1 MDFQLVLP
9 MFFPKL
15 REIKFKTKQNR
26 LFMSKTIIISNRLPV
41 QLQISNGGITAI
53 PSVGG
58 LATGMKSVHS
68 GGDSLWIGWSGL
80 TDEEIPEELAPK
92 IDKALA
98 EHGSSKVRLTKK
110 EVNGFY
116 FGFSNRTIWPL
127 FHYFLE
133 YSEFELSYWETYK
146 AVNQKFADAILE
158 KAGDNDTIWVHD
170 YQLMLVPQ
178 MVREKH
184 PNISIGFFL
193 HIPFP
198 SYEIFRTLPWRR
210 EILQGLLGSDL
221 IGFHTYDYE
230 RHFLSSVRRLLGL
243 EVSFNDIYLDDRVIK
258 VDSFPMGIDYKK
270 FHEAAK
276 EHAQRN
282 ESQKSELQ
290 KRLDTHKKSAP
301 DAKFFLSI
309 DRLDYSK
316 GIAKRLKAFEYF
328 LNKYPAYKEKVR
340 LIILAVPSRSNVPQY
355 KLLKKEIDELV
366 GRINGELSTVSWT
379 PIWYFYRSMPFENL
393 IDLYTSCD
401 IAWLTPIR
409 DGMNLVAKEYIATRT
424 DKTGVLILSEM
435 AGSANEMNE
444 SLLINPNNFEQIADT
459 LYQAIN
465 MPKEEQ
471 QERNGILQKRLERYN
486 VEKWANDF
494 MTSLVNQKEKEDVY
508 VSRRLSVDLM
518 NTVMH
523 SYIDAKKRLVFL
535 DYDGTLAGFHNDP
548 QKASP
553 DEALYKLL
561 DEISSQPNTDMYLIS
576 GRDKET
582 FTKWFL
588 PKKYNMIVEHG
599 VWLSQ
604 DGKDFHMLENVKKD
618 WMAKILPVLE
628 SFVDRTPGSFIE
640 EKNYSLAW
648 HYRNTDPDFGQ
659 KRAME
664 LNTVL
669 TSLIANDDLSVL
681 NGNKVMEIKSS
692 NVNKG
697 RAAMRIYAEQD
708 YDFVFAIGDDW
719 TDEFMFQELPEES
732 VTVKVGR
739 QKTSAKY
746 FVDNT
751 KNVRDIL
758 ARFAEKR

>member
-1 MDFQLVLP
+1 MG
-9 MFFPKL
+9 
-15 REIKFKTKQNR
+15 
-26 LFMSKTIIISNRLPV
+26 KTIIISNRLPV
-41 QLQISNGGITAI
+41 QLQISNGSITAI

-98 EHGSSKVRLTKK
+98 EHGSSKVKLTSD
-110 EVNGFY
+110 EIDGFY
-116 FGFSNRTIWPL
+116 YGFSNRTIWPL

-133 YSEFELSYWETYK
+133 YSEFELDSWNTYK
-146 AVNQKFADAILE
+146 TVNQKFADAILE
-158 KAGDNDTIWVHD
+158 AADDDDTIWVHD

-178 MVREKH
+178 MVREKK
-184 PNISIGFFL
+184 PDISIGFFL

-198 SYEIFRTLPWRR
+198 SYEIFRTLPWRE

-243 EVSFNDIYLDDRVIK
+243 EVSFNDIYLDERVIK

-270 FHEAAK
+270 FSEAAK
-276 EHAQRN
+276 EN
-282 ESQKSELQ
+282 EKNAPKEQSELQ
-290 KRLDTHKKSAP
+290 QRLNNHKNADP
-301 DAKFFLSI
+301 EAKFFLSI

-316 GIAKRLKAFEYF
+316 GIAKRLNAFEYF
-328 LNKYPAYKEKVR
+328 LNKYPEYKEKVR

-355 KLLKKEIDELV
+355 QLLKREIDELV
-366 GRINGELSTVSWT
+366 GRINGEFSTVSWT

-444 SLLINPNNFEQIADT
+444 SLLINPNNFEQIADA
-459 LYQAIN
+459 LKEAIT

-471 QERNGILQKRLERYN
+471 QQRNALLQKRLERYN

-494 MTSLVNQKEKEDVY
+494 MNSLLNQKEKDFTY

-518 NTVMH
+518 NTIIKDYK
-523 SYIDAKKRLVFL
+523 SSKKRLLFI
-535 DYDGTLAGFHNDP
+535 DYDGTLAGFHKDP

-553 DEALYKLL
+553 DEELFNLL
-561 DEISSQPNTDMYLIS
+561 DRIDSQNNTDMYLIS

-599 VWLSQ
+599 VWISEK
-604 DGKDFHMLENVKKD
+604 GEDFRMLENVKKD
-618 WMAKILPVLE
+618 WMEKIQPVLE

-659 KRAME
+659 KRANE

-669 TSLIANDDLSVL
+669 TSLIGTDDLSVL

-697 RAAMRIYAEQD
+697 RAAMRIFAQD
-708 YDFVFAIGDDW
+708 EYDFVFAIGDDW
-719 TDEFMFQELPEES
+719 TDEFMFQELPETA

-739 QKTSAKY
+739 QKTQAKY
-746 FVDNT
+746 YVDSI
-751 KNVRDIL
+751 KNVRAL
-758 ARFAEKR
+758 LGRFVY

>member
-1 MDFQLVLP
+1 MA
-9 MFFPKL
+9 
-15 REIKFKTKQNR
+15 
-26 LFMSKTIIISNRLPV
+26 KTIIISNRLPV
-41 QLQISNGGITAI
+41 QLQIDNGTINAI

-68 GGDSLWIGWSGL
+68 DGQSLWIGWSGL
-80 TDEEIPEELAPK
+80 TEEEIPEELEGE

-98 EHGSSKVRLTKK
+98 KHGSSKVKLTAA
-110 EVNGFY
+110 EVDGFY
-116 FGFSNRTIWPL
+116 YGFSNRTIWPL

-133 YSEFELSYWETYK
+133 YSEFELSSWNTYRE
-146 AVNQKFADAILE
+146 VNQKFADAILKE
-158 KAGDNDTIWVHD
+158 ASEDDIIWVHD

-178 MVREKH
+178 MVREKR
-184 PNISIGFFL
+184 PDISIGFFL

-198 SYEIFRTLPWRR
+198 SYEIFRTLPWR
-210 EILQGLLGSDL
+210 EEVLLGLLGSDL

-230 RHFLSSVRRLLGL
+230 RHFLSSIRRILGL
-243 EVSFNDIYLDDRVIK
+243 EVSFNDIYLESRIIK
-258 VDSFPMGIDYKK
+258 VDSFPMGIDYAK
-270 FHEAAK
+270 FHNAAK
-276 EHAQRN
+276 EHEALPKNKQSDLQR
-282 ESQKSELQ
+282 
-290 KRLDTHKKSAP
+290 RLNTHKESTP
-301 DAKFFLSI
+301 DAKFLLSI

-316 GIAKRLKAFEYF
+316 GIAKRLNAYEYF
-328 LNKYPAYKEKVR
+328 LNKYPQYKEKVR

-355 KLLKKEIDELV
+355 QLLKREIDELV
-366 GRINGELSTVSWT
+366 GRINGELATVSWT
-379 PIWYFYRSMPFENL
+379 PIWYFYRSLPFDNL
-393 IDLYTSCD
+393 IDLYTSSD

-459 LYQAIN
+459 IHRAIQ
-465 MPKEEQ
+465 MPEKEQ
-471 QERNGILQKRLERYN
+471 KDRNSVLQKRLERYN

-494 MTSLVNQKEKEDVY
+494 MRSLTEQRDKDPTY
-508 VSRRLSVDLM
+508 VAQRLSVDLT
-518 NTVMH
+518 NTLIREYQEAAH
-523 SYIDAKKRLVFL
+523 RLLFL

-553 DEALYKLL
+553 DADLYKLL
-561 DEISSQPNTDMYLIS
+561 DEMNALPNTDVFLIS

-582 FTKWFL
+582 FGKWFL
-588 PKKYNMIVEHG
+588 KKKYNMIVEHG
-599 VWLSQ
+599 VWLSE
-604 DGKDFHMLENVKKD
+604 GGNDFTMLENVKKD
-618 WMAKILPVLE
+618 WMEKILPVLE

-659 KRAME
+659 KRASE

-669 TSLIANDDLSVL
+669 RSLIANDDLSVL

-697 RAAMRIYAEQD
+697 RAAMRIFTRKD

-719 TDEFMFQELPEES
+719 TDEFMFQELPENA

-739 QKTSAKY
+739 QKTQAKFY
-746 FVDNT
+746 LDSI
-751 KNVRDIL
+751 KNVRDL
-758 ARFAEKR
+758 LSRFTKK

>member
-1 MDFQLVLP
+1 MG
-9 MFFPKL
+9 
-15 REIKFKTKQNR
+15 
-26 LFMSKTIIISNRLPV
+26 KTIIISNRLPI
-41 QLQISNGGITAI
+41 QLQIHNGGITAI

-80 TDEEIPEELAPK
+80 TDEEIPENLVGD
-92 IDKALA
+92 IDDALSK
-98 EHGSSKVRLTKK
+98 HGSSKVNLSQQ
-110 EVNGFY
+110 EVDGFY
-116 FGFSNRTIWPL
+116 YGFSNRTVWPL

-133 YSEFELSYWETYK
+133 YSEFEIESWDTYK
-146 AVNQKFADAILE
+146 KVNQKFADAIVA
-158 KAGDNDTIWVHD
+158 KADVDDTIWVHD

-178 MVREKH
+178 MVREKL

-198 SYEIFRTLPWRR
+198 SFEIFRTLPWRK
-210 EILQGLLGSDL
+210 EVLEGLLGSDL

-230 RHFLSSVRRLLGL
+230 RHFLSSVRRILGL
-243 EVSFNDIYLDDRVIK
+243 DVSFNDIYLEDRIIK

-270 FHEAAK
+270 FSDAAL
-276 EHAQRN
+276 EHQQRSKA
-282 ESQKSELQ
+282 EQSELQ
-290 KRLDTHKKSAP
+290 QRLNNHKESAP
-301 DAKFFLSI
+301 DAKFILSI
-309 DRLDYSK
+309 DRLDYTK
-316 GIAKRLKAFEYF
+316 GIAKRLNAFEYF
-328 LNKYPAYKEKVR
+328 LTKYPQYKEKVR

-355 KLLKKEIDELV
+355 QLLKREVDELV
-366 GRINGELSTVSWT
+366 GRINGEFSTVSWT

-393 IDLYTSCD
+393 IDLYTSSD

-409 DGMNLVAKEYIATRT
+409 DGMNLVAKEYVATRT

-435 AGSANEMNE
+435 AGAANEMNE

-459 LYQAIN
+459 IHQAIQ

-471 QERNGILQKRLERYN
+471 QERNDVLQKRLERYN
-486 VEKWANDF
+486 VERWANDF
-494 MTSLVNQKEKEDVY
+494 MSSLTDQKENSRSY
-508 VSRRLSVDLM
+508 VSRKLSAQLLDKITDDYKTSKRRLLF
-518 NTVMH
+518 
-523 SYIDAKKRLVFL
+523 I
-535 DYDGTLAGFHNDP
+535 DYDGTLAGFHNNP

-553 DEALYKLL
+553 DEELYDLL
-561 DEISSQPNTDMYLIS
+561 DAISSQENTDMYLIS

-599 VWLSQ
+599 VWISEN
-604 DGKDFHMLENVKKD
+604 GAEFSMLENVKKD
-618 WMAKILPVLE
+618 WMEKILPVLE

-648 HYRNTDPDFGQ
+648 HYRKTDPDFGQ
-659 KRAME
+659 KRASE

-697 RAAMRIYAEQD
+697 RAAMRMYGKND

-719 TDEFMFQELPEES
+719 TDEFMFQELPKTA
-732 VTVKVGR
+732 VTVKVGL

-746 FVDNT
+746 YVDGI
-751 KNVRDIL
+751 KDVRKL
-758 ARFAEKR
+758 LKRFID

>member
-1 MDFQLVLP
+1 MG
-9 MFFPKL
+9 
-15 REIKFKTKQNR
+15 
-26 LFMSKTIIISNRLPV
+26 KTIIISNRLPV
-41 QLQISNGGITAI
+41 QLQISNGTINAV

-68 GGDSLWIGWSGL
+68 SSNSLWIGWSGL
-80 TDEEIPEELAPK
+80 TDEEIPDELAPK

-98 EHGSSKVRLTKK
+98 EHGSSKVRLTKD
-110 EVNGFY
+110 EVGGFY

-133 YSEFELSYWETYK
+133 YSEFELNSWNIYK
-146 AVNQKFADAILE
+146 AVNQKFADAIIE
-158 KAGDNDTIWVHD
+158 KADEDDTIWIHD

-178 MVREKH
+178 MVKEKK
-184 PNISIGFFL
+184 PDISIGFFL

-198 SYEIFRTLPWRR
+198 SYEIFRTLPWR
-210 EILQGLLGSDL
+210 EEVLLGLLGADL
-221 IGFHTYDYE
+221 IGFHIYDYE

-243 EVSFNDIYLDDRVIK
+243 EVSFNDIYIDDRVVK

-270 FHEAAK
+270 FNDAAK
-276 EHAQRN
+276 KHGKNKAAEQ
-282 ESQKSELQ
+282 SELQ
-290 KRLDTHKKSAP
+290 QRLNTHKKSDP
-301 DAKFFLSI
+301 DAKFLLSI

-316 GIAKRLKAFEYF
+316 GIAKRLNAFEYF
-328 LNKYPAYKEKVR
+328 LNKYPQYKEKVR

-355 KLLKKEIDELV
+355 QLLKREIDELV

-409 DGMNLVAKEYIATRT
+409 DGMNLVAKEYIATRI

-444 SLLINPNNFEQIADT
+444 SLLINPNNFEQISDAIFK
-459 LYQAIN
+459 AIN
-465 MPKEEQ
+465 MPIKEQ
-471 QERNGILQKRLERYN
+471 QERNSHLQKRLKRYN
-486 VEKWANDF
+486 VEKWANSF
-494 MTSLVNQKEKEDVY
+494 MNSLKAQKERDAEN
-508 VSRRLSVDLM
+508 VSKRLTERRLDSILKD
-518 NTVMH
+518 
-523 SYIDAKKRLVFL
+523 YAKAKKRLLFL
-535 DYDGTLAGFHNDP
+535 DYDGTLSSFHTDP
-548 QKASP
+548 QKAGP
-553 DEALYKLL
+553 DEELYQLL
-561 DEISSQPNTDMYLIS
+561 DKISAQRNTDLYLVS
-576 GRDKET
+576 GRDKDT
-582 FTKWFL
+582 FTRWFL

-599 VWLSQ
+599 VWISQ
-604 DGKDFHMLENVKKD
+604 SGEKFRMLENVKNN
-618 WMAKILPVLE
+618 WMDKIRPVLE

-648 HYRNTDPDFGQ
+648 HYRKTDPDFGNL
-659 KRAME
+659 RATE

-697 RAAMRIYAEQD
+697 RATVRVLGESE

-719 TDEFMFQELPEES
+719 TDEFMFEELPANT

-739 QKTSAKY
+739 HKTAAKY
-746 FVDNT
+746 YVENTQKVRELLKSFV
-751 KNVRDIL
+751 K
-758 ARFAEKR
+758 A

>member
-1 MDFQLVLP
+1 MG
-9 MFFPKL
+9 
-15 REIKFKTKQNR
+15 
-26 LFMSKTIIISNRLPV
+26 KTIIISNRLPV
-41 QLQISNGGITAI
+41 QLQISNGGISAI

-68 GGDSLWIGWSGL
+68 GSDSVWIGWSGL
-80 TDEEIPEELAPK
+80 TDEEIPKKLAPK
-92 IDKALA
+92 IDQALA
-98 EHGSSKVRLTKK
+98 EHGSAKVNLTAK
-110 EVNGFY
+110 EVDGFY
-116 FGFSNRTIWPL
+116 YGFSNRTIWPL

-133 YSEFELSYWETYK
+133 YSEFELESWNVYK

-158 KAGDNDTIWVHD
+158 KAEDDDIVWVHD

-178 MVREKH
+178 MVRAKR
-184 PNISIGFFL
+184 PDISIGFFL

-198 SYEIFRTLPWRR
+198 SFEIFRTLPWR
-210 EILQGLLGSDL
+210 EEVLEGLLGADL

-243 EVSFNDIYLDDRVIK
+243 EVSFNDIYLNDRIIK

-270 FHEAAK
+270 FSEAAK
-276 EHAQRN
+276 EHEKN
-282 ESQKSELQ
+282 TTSQQTELQ
-290 KRLDTHKKSAP
+290 QRLNNHKRSTP
-301 DAKFFLSI
+301 DAKLILSI

-316 GIAKRLKAFEYF
+316 GIAKRLNAFEYF
-328 LNKYPAYKEKVR
+328 LNKFPQYKEKVR

-355 KLLKKEIDELV
+355 QLLKKEVDELI
-366 GRINGELSTVSWT
+366 GRINGDFSTVSWT
-379 PIWYFYRSMPFENL
+379 PIWYFYRSVPFENL
-393 IDLYTSCD
+393 IDLYTSSD
-401 IAWLTPIR
+401 IAWLTPLR

-444 SLLINPNNFEQIADT
+444 SLLVNPNNFEQTANAI
-459 LYQAIN
+459 YEAIN
-465 MPKEEQ
+465 MPIEEQ
-471 QERNGILQKRLERYN
+471 KERNTELQKRLERYN
-486 VEKWANDF
+486 VERWANDF
-494 MTSLVNQKEKEDVY
+494 MSSLKEQKERDAANISKRLTEH
-508 VSRRLSVDLM
+508 RLSAVLD
-518 NTVMH
+518 
-523 SYIDAKKRLVFL
+523 DFKKAKKRMLFL
-535 DYDGTLAGFHNDP
+535 DYDGTLSKFHVDP
-548 QKASP
+548 QKAGP
-553 DEALYKLL
+553 DEELYALL
-561 DEISSQPNTDMYLIS
+561 DALNALKDTEVYLVS

-599 VWLSQ
+599 VWISQ
-604 DGKDFHMLENVKKD
+604 NGEDFRMLENVKND
-618 WMAKILPVLE
+618 WMEKIRPVLE

-648 HYRNTDPDFGQ
+648 HYRKTDPDFGNL
-659 KRAME
+659 RANE

-669 TSLIANDDLSVL
+669 TSLIANDDLSIL

-697 RAAMRIYAEQD
+697 RATMRVLGEGD

-719 TDEFMFQELPEES
+719 TDEFMFQELPERT

-739 QKTSAKY
+739 QKTHAKY
-746 FVDNT
+746 FIDDIKYVR
-751 KNVRDIL
+751 NVL
-758 ARFAEKR
+758 KRFAE

>member
-1 MDFQLVLP
+1 
-9 MFFPKL
+9 
-15 REIKFKTKQNR
+15 
-26 LFMSKTIIISNRLPV
+26 MSKTIIISNRLPV
-41 QLQISNGGITAI
+41 QLQISNGNINAI

-80 TDEEIPEELAPK
+80 TDEEIPKELAPK

-98 EHGSSKVRLTKK
+98 EHGSSKVNLKEE

-133 YSEFELSYWETYK
+133 YAEFELDSWLTYK
-146 AVNQKFADAILE
+146 SVNQKFADAIIE
-158 KAGDNDTIWVHD
+158 KAGEEDTIWIHD
-170 YQLMLVPQ
+170 YQLMLVPK
-178 MVREKH
+178 MVRERR
-184 PNISIGFFL
+184 PNLSIGFFL

-198 SYEIFRTLPWRR
+198 SYEIFRTLPWR
-210 EILQGLLGSDL
+210 EEVLEGLLGSDL

-230 RHFLSSVRRLLGL
+230 RHFLSSVRRLLGA
-243 EVSFNDIYLDDRVIK
+243 EVSFNDIYVDNRIVK
-258 VDSFPMGIDYKK
+258 VDSFPMGIDYEK
-270 FHEAAK
+270 FSEAAK
-276 EHAQRN
+276 IHQQNTEDQQSDLQR
-282 ESQKSELQ
+282 
-290 KRLDTHKKSAP
+290 RLDLHKKSSP
-301 DAKFFLSI
+301 DAKLILSI

-316 GIAKRLKAFEYF
+316 GIAKRLHAFKYF
-328 LNKYPAYKEKVR
+328 LDKYPEYKEKIR

-379 PIWYFYRSMPFENL
+379 PIWYFYRSLPFENL
-393 IDLYTSCD
+393 IDLYTSSD

-459 LYQAIN
+459 LFKAIN
-465 MPKEEQ
+465 MPLEEQ
-471 QERNGILQKRLERYN
+471 KRRNAILQTRLERYN

-494 MTSLVNQKEKEDVY
+494 MTSLQGQKDRDTAN
-508 VSRRLSVDLM
+508 VSKRLTETLLKGVLQD
-518 NTVMH
+518 
-523 SYIDAKKRLVFL
+523 YQKAKKKLFFI
-535 DYDGTLAGFHNDP
+535 DYDGTLAGFKIDP

-553 DEALYKLL
+553 DKELYDLL
-561 DEISSQPNTDMYLIS
+561 DQLSEKEGNDIYLIS

-582 FTKWFL
+582 FARWFL

-599 VWLSQ
+599 VWISEQ
-604 DGKDFHMLENVKKD
+604 GEEFRMLENVKKD
-618 WMAKILPVLE
+618 WMEKIYPVLE

-648 HYRNTDPDFGQ
+648 HYRNTDPDFGVN
-659 KRAME
+659 RATE

-669 TSLIANDDLSVL
+669 TSLIGNDDISVL

-697 RAAMRIYAEQD
+697 RAAMRVRAQKD
-708 YDFVFAIGDDW
+708 YDFIFAIGDDW
-719 TDEFMFQELPEES
+719 TDEFMFQELPEEA
-732 VTVKVGR
+732 VTVKVGM
-739 QKTSAKY
+739 QNTQAKY
-746 FVDNT
+746 YIESVSG
-751 KNVRDIL
+751 VRGMLKKFI
-758 ARFAEKR
+758 K

>member
-1 MDFQLVLP
+1 MG
-9 MFFPKL
+9 
-15 REIKFKTKQNR
+15 
-26 LFMSKTIIISNRLPV
+26 KTIIISNRLPI
-41 QLQISNGGITAI
+41 QLQIHNGGITAI

-80 TDEEIPEELAPK
+80 TDEEIPENLVGD
-92 IDKALA
+92 IDDALSK
-98 EHGSSKVRLTKK
+98 HGSSKVNLSQQ
-110 EVNGFY
+110 EVDGFY
-116 FGFSNRTIWPL
+116 YGFSNRTVWPL

-133 YSEFELSYWETYK
+133 YSEFEIESWETYK
-146 AVNQKFADAILE
+146 KVNQKFADAIVA
-158 KAGDNDTIWVHD
+158 KADDDDTIWVHD

-178 MVREKH
+178 MVREKL

-198 SYEIFRTLPWRR
+198 SFEIFRTLPWRK
-210 EILQGLLGSDL
+210 EVLEGLLGSDL

-230 RHFLSSVRRLLGL
+230 RHFLSSVRRILGL
-243 EVSFNDIYLDDRVIK
+243 DVSFNDIYLEDRIIK

-270 FHEAAK
+270 FSDAAL
-276 EHAQRN
+276 EHQQRSKA
-282 ESQKSELQ
+282 EQSELQ
-290 KRLDTHKKSAP
+290 QRLNNHKESAP
-301 DAKFFLSI
+301 DAKFILSI
-309 DRLDYSK
+309 DRLDYTK
-316 GIAKRLKAFEYF
+316 GIAKRLNAFEYF
-328 LNKYPAYKEKVR
+328 LTKYPQYKEKVR

-355 KLLKKEIDELV
+355 QLLKREVDELV
-366 GRINGELSTVSWT
+366 GRINGEFSTVSWT

-393 IDLYTSCD
+393 IDLYTSSD

-409 DGMNLVAKEYIATRT
+409 DGMNLVAKEYVATRT

-435 AGSANEMNE
+435 AGAANEMNE

-459 LYQAIN
+459 IHQAIQ

-471 QERNGILQKRLERYN
+471 QERNDVLQKRLERYN
-486 VEKWANDF
+486 VERWANDF
-494 MTSLVNQKEKEDVY
+494 MSSLTDQKENSRSY
-508 VSRRLSVDLM
+508 VSRKLSAQLLDKITDDYKTSRRRLLF
-518 NTVMH
+518 
-523 SYIDAKKRLVFL
+523 I
-535 DYDGTLAGFHNDP
+535 DYDGTLAGFHNNP

-553 DEALYKLL
+553 DEELYDLL
-561 DEISSQPNTDMYLIS
+561 DAISSQENTDMYLIS

-599 VWLSQ
+599 VWISEN
-604 DGKDFHMLENVKKD
+604 GAEFSMLENVKKD
-618 WMAKILPVLE
+618 WMEKILPVLE

-648 HYRNTDPDFGQ
+648 HYRKTDPDFGQ
-659 KRAME
+659 KRASE

-697 RAAMRIYAEQD
+697 RAAMRMYGKKD

-719 TDEFMFQELPEES
+719 TDEFMFQELPKTA
-732 VTVKVGR
+732 VTVKVGL

-746 FVDNT
+746 YVDGT
-751 KNVRDIL
+751 KDVRKL
-758 ARFAEKR
+758 LKRFID

>member
-1 MDFQLVLP
+1 MG
-9 MFFPKL
+9 
-15 REIKFKTKQNR
+15 
-26 LFMSKTIIISNRLPV
+26 KTIIISNRLPV
-41 QLQISNGGITAI
+41 QLQIDNGEITAI

-80 TDEEIPEELAPK
+80 TDEEIPDDLAPK

-98 EHGSSKVRLTKK
+98 EHGSSKVNLT
-110 EVNGFY
+110 EAEIDGY
-116 FGFSNRTIWPL
+116 YYGFSNRTVWPL

-133 YSEFELSYWETYK
+133 YSEFESESWKAYK
-146 AVNQKFADAILE
+146 NVNQKFADAILK
-158 KAGDNDTIWVHD
+158 KADDDDTIWVHD

-178 MVREKH
+178 MVREKR
-184 PNISIGFFL
+184 PDISIGFFL

-198 SYEIFRTLPWRR
+198 SFEIFRTLPWR
-210 EILQGLLGSDL
+210 EEVLNGLLGSDL

-243 EVSFNDIYLDDRVIK
+243 EVSFNDISLDDRVIK

-270 FHEAAK
+270 FSEAAK
-276 EHAQRN
+276 KHDQNKEKD
-282 ESQKSELQ
+282 KSELQ

-316 GIAKRLKAFEYF
+316 GIAKRIYAFEYF
-328 LNKYPAYKEKVR
+328 LNKYPQYKEKVR
-340 LIILAVPSRSNVPQY
+340 LIVLAVPSRSNVPQY
-355 KLLKKEIDELV
+355 QLLKREVDELV
-366 GRINGELSTVSWT
+366 GRINGEFSTVSWT

-393 IDLYTSCD
+393 IDLYTSSD
-401 IAWLTPIR
+401 IAWLTPLR

-424 DKTGVLILSEM
+424 DQTGVLILSEM

-444 SLLINPNNFEQIADT
+444 SLLINPNNFEQIADALNT
-459 LYQAIN
+459 AIN
-465 MPKEEQ
+465 MPVAEQ
-471 QERNGILQKRLERYN
+471 KRRNTILQKRLERYN

-494 MTSLVNQKEKEDVY
+494 MNSLLDQKEKDY
-508 VSRRLSVDLM
+508 SFAARRMSVDQM
-518 NTVMH
+518 NSVIKT
-523 SYIDAKKRLVFL
+523 YKKAKRKLLFI

-548 QKASP
+548 QKAAP
-553 DEALYKLL
+553 DKDLYALL
-561 DEISSQPNTDMYLIS
+561 DEISSVENTDMYLIS
-576 GRDKET
+576 GRDKDT

-599 VWLSQ
+599 VWIST
-604 DGKDFHMLENVKKD
+604 GGEDFTILENVKKD
-618 WMAKILPVLE
+618 WMEKIRPVLE

-659 KRAME
+659 KRATE

-669 TSLIANDDLSVL
+669 TSLIGTDDLSVL

-697 RAAMRIYAEQD
+697 RAAMRIFGEAD

-719 TDEFMFQELPEES
+719 TDEFMFQELPETA

-739 QKTSAKY
+739 QKTQAKY
-746 FVDNT
+746 YVDSI
-751 KNVRDIL
+751 KNVRAL
-758 ARFAEKR
+758 LKRFTK